1 MRNFFILLLVVALCC
16 ATISGCKSH
25 EQSTNG
31 ENAADAQNQ
40 ASSTQAPT
48 IGNNAD
54 NTQGQTSA
62 TQAPTAGSNAD
73 NTQSQTSAT
82 QTPTNGSND
91 LQGADST
98 AFTTDCPYGQSFSFD
113 SFDEF
118 LEAWPY
124 LSTLPYDKIRSVY
137 IKNIEDMA
145 KAMPYLYYLRYGDNS
160 PFPIPD
166 LIQATQASTLP
177 AAKINSKEVSQ

>member
-82 QTPTNGSND
+82 QTPTNGSNAS
-91 LQGADST
+91 QGADST
-98 AFTTDCPYGQSFSFD
+98 ADCPQGYSFRFD

-124 LSTLPYDKIRSVY
+124 LSTLSKDDIRSVSF
-137 IKNIEDMA
+137 NTVEDMA
-145 KAMPYLYYLRYGDNS
+145 KATPYLYYIYYGDDS